1 MGAFEYRALDARG
14 RETGGTLEADTA
26 RQARQ
31 QLRERGMAPLAVEPV
46 GESRGDR
53 GGGARLGLRR
63 GRMGATDLALV
74 TRQLATLLGAALP
87 LEEALD
93 AVARQSESPQVARVM
108 KTVRAKVR
116 EGHSLAQGLAAF
128 PGAFPELYRAT
139 VAAGE
144 ESGHL
149 DLVLERLAD
158 YTERRQEMRQKVS
171 LALFYPA
178 LLTIVALLIVAG
190 LLTYVV
196 PQVVDV
202 FRNTGQELPGLTQ
215 GMIAIS
221 DFARTGGP
229 WVLAALVL
237 AVVAFRL
244 AMRRV
249 GFRRRVH
256 RLYLRLPLVGRM
268 VRGMNTAR
276 FARTFS
282 ILSASGVSVL
292 EAMRIGAEVMSSLPM
307 RQSVETAATRVREG
321 GGIGQS
327 LGDSGQFPPMTLQL
341 IASGESSGRLEQMLD
356 RAAAHQ
362 ERELETVISAVL
374 GLFEPVL
381 ILLMGGV
388 VLLIVVAVL
397 LPIFELN
404 QLVGA

>member
-1 MGAFEYRALDARG
+1 MAAFEYRALNAKG
-14 RETGGTLEADTA
+14 REVGGTLEADTPKM
-26 RQARQ
+26 ARQ
-31 QLRERGMAPLAVEPV
+31 QLRERGLAPLSVNTV
-46 GESRGDR
+46 SES
-53 GGGARLGLRR
+53 GGQRKLSFGLRR
-63 GRMGATDLALV
+63 GMSATDLALV

-93 AVARQSESPQVARVM
+93 AVARQSESPQVTRVM

-149 DLVLERLAD
+149 ELVLERLAD
-158 YTERRQEMRQKVS
+158 YTERRQEMRQKVT
-171 LALFYPA
+171 LALFYPT
-178 LLTIVALLIVAG
+178 LLTIVALAIVAG

-196 PQVVDV
+196 PQVVAV
-202 FRNTGQELPGLTQ
+202 FQNTGQELPGLTQ
-215 GMIAIS
+215 GMIAVS
-221 DFARTGGP
+221 DFARASGV
-229 WVLAALVL
+229 WVLAGIALTVIL
-237 AVVAFRL
+237 FRL
-244 AMRRV
+244 GMRRP
-249 GFRRRVH
+249 GFRETVH
-256 RLYLRLPLVGRM
+256 RFYLRLPLIGRLI
-268 VRGMNTAR
+268 RGMNTAR

-282 ILSASGVSVL
+282 ILSASGVAVL
-292 EAMRIGAEVMSSLPM
+292 DAMRIGAEVMANLPM
-307 RQSVETAATRVREG
+307 RQAVETAATKVREG
-321 GGIGQS
+321 AGIGQA
-327 LGDSGQFPPMTLQL
+327 LGDSDQFPPMTLQL
-341 IASGESSGRLEQMLD
+341 IASGESSGRLEKMLD

-381 ILLMGGV
+381 ILIMGGV
-388 VLLIVVAVL
+388 VLMIVVAVL